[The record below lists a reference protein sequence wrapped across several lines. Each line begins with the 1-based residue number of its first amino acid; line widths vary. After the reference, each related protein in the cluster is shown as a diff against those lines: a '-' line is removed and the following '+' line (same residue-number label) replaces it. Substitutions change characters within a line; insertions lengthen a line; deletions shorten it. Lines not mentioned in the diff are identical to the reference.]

1 MPLEFDTQAFAPVQT
16 WLPPW
21 GLSAC
26 IRAVLGRN
34 MQGLQLS
41 QAQRHSHYPV
51 TPLCSINVLFS
62 GFADRAGSAGQV
74 DSVAPRQRL
83 PALSVS
89 GPQTQPLTVVYGP
102 QAHGVML
109 VLYPDAWQALTGM
122 EVTRLVDQVVDARDV
137 LPAEVLSACERLQR
151 ANSDDARVQRLFAEL
166 LPLWQRCVAPG
177 AVTGGVLTSPQPSR
191 LGPWTQ
197 ALAMRAAATGW
208 GRSLRQSERRIKQW
222 TGWSMRRL
230 QVSARGEAVFLA
242 VMEALNDERLDW
254 TQIALDHGFSDQS
267 HFIRET
273 RRLTGFSP
281 EAMRHGVL
289 HEEAFWSYRAWA
301 KLAGL

>member
-1 MPLEFDTQAFAPVQT
+1 MPPEFDTQVFAPVQT

-26 IRAVLGRN
+26 IRAVLARN
-34 MQGLQLS
+34 TQGLPLS
-41 QAQRHSHYPV
+41 EAQRHSHYPV

-62 GFADRAGSAGQV
+62 GSAQWAGPAGQGLA
-74 DSVAPRQRL
+74 DAPRQGL
-83 PALSVS
+83 PSLTVS

-102 QAHGVML
+102 QTHGVML
-109 VLYPDAWQALTGM
+109 VVYPDAWQALTGM
-122 EVTRLVDQVVDARDV
+122 EVMRLVNQVVDARDV
-137 LPAEVLSACERLQR
+137 LPADVLSACERLQQPC
-151 ANSDDARVQRLFAEL
+151 SDDVRVQRFFAEL
-166 LPLWQRCVAPG
+166 LPLWQRCVDPSA
-177 AVTGGVLTSPQPSR
+177 ATGGLLTPSKPSP
-191 LGPWTQ
+191 LGPWMQ
-197 ALAMRAAATGW
+197 ALALRAAASGW
-208 GRSLRQSERRIKQW
+208 GRSVRQSERRIKQW

-230 QVSARGEAVFLA
+230 QVSARGEAVFFA
-242 VMEALNDERLDW
+242 VMAALNDDRLDW

-281 EAMRHGVL
+281 ETLRHGVL